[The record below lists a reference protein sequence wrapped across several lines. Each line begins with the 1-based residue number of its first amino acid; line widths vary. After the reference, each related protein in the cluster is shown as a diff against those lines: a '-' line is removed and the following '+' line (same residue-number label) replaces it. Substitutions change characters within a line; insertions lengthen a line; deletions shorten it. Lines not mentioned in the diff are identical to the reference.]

1 MNDSNDSTERF
12 FREIA
17 DRVGYDRVTE
27 LHLFPAIRQG
37 GMESAVAVVAAHPEA
52 EPEDGG
58 IERHVVYT
66 ARYRLT
72 RKGPDRGKWEIE
84 VKAEADAPLVT
95 VDEVVRGVRHRSGDE
110 GEPERI
116 AGDQFRAI
124 VPPPVAPE
132 LAPVSPAPS
141 DTPPPDSASE

>member
-37 GMESAVAVVAAHPEA
+37 GMESAIAVVAAHPEA
-52 EPEDGG
+52 ETPDGG

-72 RKGPDRGKWEIE
+72 RKGPDRGKWEID

-95 VDEVVRGVRHRSGDE
+95 VDEVVRGVGRRSGDE

-116 AGDQFRAI
+116 TGDQFRAI
-124 VPPPVAPE
+124 VPPPAAPE
-132 LAPVSPAPS
+132 LEPVSPGPP
-141 DTPPPDSASE
+141 DTPPSDSASE